1 MRGDEILGQM
11 GKDFTGQPA
20 NTLEDLLGGFG
31 AAADDMFAHI
41 DNLKWSS
48 ESVRQSV
55 SGTAGLAITTSTTTM
70 ATAMT

>member
-1 MRGDEILGQM
+1 M

-20 NTLEDLLGGFG
+20 NTVEDLLGGFG

-41 DNLKWSS
+41 DKWSS

-55 SGTAGLAITTSTTTM
+55 SGTAGSPITTSTTTM
-70 ATAMT
+70 AAAMT